1 MRTREMYRR
10 ARAIARALTQLAYSA
25 VFPADARCGRR
36 LADDGAGNRSVRA
49 PAPARR
55 GAVALKHRAA
65 SSH

>member
-25 VFPADARCGRR
+25 VFHGRAPDDAASDDAR
-36 LADDGAGNRSVRA
+36 AAGNRSV
-49 PAPARR
+49 
-55 GAVALKHRAA
+55 VTAA